1 MKRAEAKIVENIKE
15 DPASE
20 PDQDPNTWLIEAEL
34 DQDIL
39 DWESARLDL
48 RFSEIDAEIIE
59 SSMSEPNRFTVRT
72 RGKSPLQ
79 KGMSSMLTF
88 ENRPKAEESHFS
100 WRGRFTYS
108 VDGAEPF

>member
-79 KGMSSMLTF
+79 KGDVIHVDVREQT
-88 ENRPKAEESHFS
+88 ES
-100 WRGRFTYS
+100 
-108 VDGAEPF
+108 